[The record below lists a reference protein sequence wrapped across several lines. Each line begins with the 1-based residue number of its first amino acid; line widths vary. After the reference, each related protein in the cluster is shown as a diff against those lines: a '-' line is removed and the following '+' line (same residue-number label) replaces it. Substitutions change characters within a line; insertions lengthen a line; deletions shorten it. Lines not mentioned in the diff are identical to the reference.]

1 MQTKSRTL
9 ANPHRVDEVM
19 QNLRR
24 IVKALQEY
32 SSSVEKRFG
41 LTGPQLWALWEL
53 NRRGPLGL
61 KALAEQMHLDPST
74 VTGVVDRLQR
84 RGLVLRGSDPED
96 RRRVVISLTPE
107 GASTVK
113 AAPHP
118 AQGQLIHALIAMDP
132 IQVETL
138 NQSLGLLVSVM
149 EADKLDVRFFFS
161 EE

>member
-1 MQTKSRTL
+1 MRSKTPSPSQ
-9 ANPHRVDEVM
+9 PQVVDEVM

-32 SSSVEKRFG
+32 SSSVEKQFG

-53 NRRGPLGL
+53 NRRGPMSL
-61 KALAEQMHLDPST
+61 KALAERMHLDPST

-84 RGLVLRGSDPED
+84 KGLVSREADPAD
-96 RRRVVISLTPE
+96 RRRVVLDLTPE
-107 GASTVK
+107 GVTTVK
-113 AAPHP
+113 SAPHP
-118 AQGQLIHALIAMDP
+118 AQGQLVHALSAMDSG
-132 IQVETL
+132 QVAQLNRTL
-138 NQSLGLLVSVM
+138 QLLASVM